1 MFLPQ
6 LTRYLDIK
14 KLKGKYIFRIR
25 NSLYRIAM
33 GLVGLVLVEP
43 ITVLAHLLPARTDQY
58 GK

>member
-14 KLKGKYIFRIR
+14 KLKGKYIQIR